1 MLEVYYD
8 PLHKYDKDVIEFFN
22 SITYLGGRKV
32 ACFIRG
38 PINCKEGR
46 GSHLN
51 TNNEKRMNLGGPA
64 YKTCLKHQAG
74 YTNEPG
80 VWKPLSLGHLSLL
93 QILNSLPVL
102 KTDELIA
109 YPCCLANDG
118 TALKPAIEFDERL
131 KENVGLTRN
140 LKIDFVKS
148 NPQPTTAFLK
158 DNLVTEAIVSSV
170 TSLDNK
176 CSLPCAIEYATKAG
190 KTAESCKEMFEKQV
204 RILQTCEACQK
215 RSLATKHILGH
226 CYEQCQSFCET
237 CFGMK
242 DVCEEC
248 KAKGHVSYHPAIR
261 ACSWCLENGAQCV
274 RRVIFVIVADCE
286 TGNKRAFILIRKS
299 IEEGTI
305 DAYLS
310 LLTILPD
317 CPHVGKSLKASF
329 SNWWLKLCN
338 ERGNLGL
345 LRTLRNR
352 AGSATMT
359 TMRKLVQRNDHVK
372 NKDRQD
378 PAAVMTL
385 CSEDLT
391 SFLSNVGY
399 VCHTII
405 PELDKFTK
413 NNRLG
418 MYPSP
423 ISVAVGKYGWLLF
436 LTWDSKQGSSILH
449 RARLHSPVDKIS
461 VVKKNLPSNQVQC
474 VQDVAFLSSQDGP
487 VLVVELEKN
496 NCYLKPSKIT
506 SSKRWDELKQQFSL
520 TMTGTLVEI
529 RKQADRFL
537 QSKEKEYSTN
547 GHDREQIN
555 FHDKAMQDHIQA
567 ITLIDRELMY
577 LAAASS
583 KRILSAQLKY
593 DGYGICATNVQEV
606 IGYGE
611 GWECVTSVCVCRN
624 KLFAS
629 HAEGI
634 SVVCLESHQCH
645 VVYRS
650 NHAKCTVV
658 PFKNG
663 ALFTDQQK
671 ATLYQIDEEEN
682 IHIFAGSE
690 TEGFLDGLVAECKF
704 KQPMGIAVE
713 FDSVVYMCDP
723 QSNCVKVMT
732 PLSQTAKFLSAIG
745 KLYDAFSVHKKG
757 QSVQTRTLQE
767 AESRITECKR
777 FLSELERAVRSEDGC
792 SNISLNGPQGMVSAV
807 TVKSVDLLDWGV
819 RRLKSLLS
827 SLSFDDTSLLSC
839 MTLDVEHFH
848 STSHVKHPFLSKKEY
863 CRDFGNTVK
872 ETTKRLSCSS
882 FYYFTSEKSSWYPEP
897 EHDIPLSALPS
908 IPPLPDVKLSQKE
921 IGQMRDYAL
930 TYGAAVRQRTNRQ
943 ETTMARHGTM
953 PELIYQRQL
962 EISADKVDVSTGI
975 GRRSS
980 MPSTDTPTCN
990 DEIENAAISDTDEI
1004 PEYDSS
1010 SDEEQVEEGAAVLE
1024 LDRAST
1030 FLVGVSTRFGRQVR
1044 INNRLIS

>member
-1 MLEVYYD
+1 MLKVYYD
-8 PLHKYDKDVIEFFN
+8 PPNKYDKDVIEFFN

-51 TNNEKRMNLGGPA
+51 TNNEKRLNLGGPA

-93 QILNSLPVL
+93 QIFNSLPVL

-148 NPQPTTAFLK
+148 NPQPTTGFLK

-190 KTAESCKEMFEKQV
+190 KTAESCEEMFEKQV

-286 TGNKRAFILIRKS
+286 TGNKGAFILIRKS

-345 LRTLRNR
+345 FRTLRNR

-372 NKDRQD
+372 NKVRQD
-378 PAAVMTL
+378 PAAVLTL

-405 PELDKFTK
+405 PELDKFTE

-496 NCYLKPSKIT
+496 NCYLTPSKIT

-547 GHDREQIN
+547 GHDREQIKIQ
-555 FHDKAMQDHIQA
+555 DKAVQDHIQA
-567 ITLIDRELMY
+567 ITLIDLELMY

-611 GWECVTSVCVCRN
+611 AWECVTSVCICRN
-624 KLFAS
+624 KLFA
-629 HAEGI
+629 
-634 SVVCLESHQCH
+634 
-645 VVYRS
+645 
-650 NHAKCTVV
+650 
-658 PFKNG
+658 
-663 ALFTDQQK
+663 
-671 ATLYQIDEEEN
+671 
-682 IHIFAGSE
+682 
-690 TEGFLDGLVAECKF
+690 
-704 KQPMGIAVE
+704 
-713 FDSVVYMCDP
+713 
-723 QSNCVKVMT
+723 
-732 PLSQTAKFLSAIG
+732 
-745 KLYDAFSVHKKG
+745 
-757 QSVQTRTLQE
+757 
-767 AESRITECKR
+767 
-777 FLSELERAVRSEDGC
+777 
-792 SNISLNGPQGMVSAV
+792 
-807 TVKSVDLLDWGV
+807 
-819 RRLKSLLS
+819 
-827 SLSFDDTSLLSC
+827 
-839 MTLDVEHFH
+839 
-848 STSHVKHPFLSKKEY
+848 
-863 CRDFGNTVK
+863 
-872 ETTKRLSCSS
+872 
-882 FYYFTSEKSSWYPEP
+882 
-897 EHDIPLSALPS
+897 
-908 IPPLPDVKLSQKE
+908 
-921 IGQMRDYAL
+921 
-930 TYGAAVRQRTNRQ
+930 
-943 ETTMARHGTM
+943 
-953 PELIYQRQL
+953 
-962 EISADKVDVSTGI
+962 
-975 GRRSS
+975 
-980 MPSTDTPTCN
+980 
-990 DEIENAAISDTDEI
+990 
-1004 PEYDSS
+1004 
-1010 SDEEQVEEGAAVLE
+1010 
-1024 LDRAST
+1024 
-1030 FLVGVSTRFGRQVR
+1030 
-1044 INNRLIS
+1044 

>member
-38 PINCKEGR
+38 PINCKEGK

-93 QILNSLPVL
+93 QIFNSLPVL

-286 TGNKRAFILIRKS
+286 TGNKGAFILIRKS

-359 TMRKLVQRNDHVK
+359 TMRKLVQRNGHVK

-378 PAAVMTL
+378 PAAVLTL

-405 PELDKFTK
+405 PELDKFTE

-423 ISVAVGKYGWLLF
+423 IGVAVGKYGWLLF
-436 LTWDSKQGSSILH
+436 LT
-449 RARLHSPVDKIS
+449 
-461 VVKKNLPSNQVQC
+461 
-474 VQDVAFLSSQDGP
+474 
-487 VLVVELEKN
+487 
-496 NCYLKPSKIT
+496 
-506 SSKRWDELKQQFSL
+506 
-520 TMTGTLVEI
+520 
-529 RKQADRFL
+529 
-537 QSKEKEYSTN
+537 
-547 GHDREQIN
+547 
-555 FHDKAMQDHIQA
+555 
-567 ITLIDRELMY
+567 
-577 LAAASS
+577 
-583 KRILSAQLKY
+583 
-593 DGYGICATNVQEV
+593 
-606 IGYGE
+606 
-611 GWECVTSVCVCRN
+611 
-624 KLFAS
+624 
-629 HAEGI
+629 
-634 SVVCLESHQCH
+634 
-645 VVYRS
+645 
-650 NHAKCTVV
+650 
-658 PFKNG
+658 
-663 ALFTDQQK
+663 
-671 ATLYQIDEEEN
+671 
-682 IHIFAGSE
+682 
-690 TEGFLDGLVAECKF
+690 
-704 KQPMGIAVE
+704 
-713 FDSVVYMCDP
+713 
-723 QSNCVKVMT
+723 
-732 PLSQTAKFLSAIG
+732 
-745 KLYDAFSVHKKG
+745 
-757 QSVQTRTLQE
+757 
-767 AESRITECKR
+767 
-777 FLSELERAVRSEDGC
+777 
-792 SNISLNGPQGMVSAV
+792 
-807 TVKSVDLLDWGV
+807 
-819 RRLKSLLS
+819 
-827 SLSFDDTSLLSC
+827 
-839 MTLDVEHFH
+839 
-848 STSHVKHPFLSKKEY
+848 
-863 CRDFGNTVK
+863 
-872 ETTKRLSCSS
+872 
-882 FYYFTSEKSSWYPEP
+882 
-897 EHDIPLSALPS
+897 
-908 IPPLPDVKLSQKE
+908 
-921 IGQMRDYAL
+921 
-930 TYGAAVRQRTNRQ
+930 
-943 ETTMARHGTM
+943 
-953 PELIYQRQL
+953 
-962 EISADKVDVSTGI
+962 
-975 GRRSS
+975 
-980 MPSTDTPTCN
+980 
-990 DEIENAAISDTDEI
+990 
-1004 PEYDSS
+1004 
-1010 SDEEQVEEGAAVLE
+1010 
-1024 LDRAST
+1024 
-1030 FLVGVSTRFGRQVR
+1030 
-1044 INNRLIS
+1044 